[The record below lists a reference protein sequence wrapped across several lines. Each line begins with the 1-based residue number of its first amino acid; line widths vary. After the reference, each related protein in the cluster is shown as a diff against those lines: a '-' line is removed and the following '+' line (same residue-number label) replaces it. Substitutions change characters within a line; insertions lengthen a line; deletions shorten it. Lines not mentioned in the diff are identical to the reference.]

1 SAEKSH
7 NLVFKLR
14 FCHEVTVFLR
24 KHHCITARLSTR
36 DDCHFVHHIGIIKH
50 HADHC
55 MPGFVECDDIALF
68 LRDDFTLLGRTSN
81 DSVSC
86 LIHIT
91 HINLA
96 FVSSCGNQGRLVE
109 KVLKVCT
116 GESRR
121 PCSKCSQVN
130 RLIKR
135 FVFRMYSKYCFT
147 AFDIRTA
154 DRNLSVK
161 TSRTEQC
168 RIKDVRSVCSGYHD
182 DAFVF
187 PKAVHFYKKLVKC
200 LFTLIVTTADTC
212 ATLPA
217 DSIDL

>member
-1 SAEKSH
+1 
-7 NLVFKLR
+7 
-14 FCHEVTVFLR
+14 
-24 KHHCITARLSTR
+24 
-36 DDCHFVHHIGIIKH
+36 
-50 HADHC
+50 

-121 PCSKCSQVN
+121 PCSKYRQVN
-130 RLIKR
+130 RVIMR
-135 FVFRMYSKYCFT
+135 IVFCLYSKYCFSY
-147 AFDIRTA
+147 FHSRMDYRY
-154 DRNLSVK
+154 LSFK
-161 TSRTEQC
+161 ASGMEQ
-168 RIKDVRSVCSGYHD
+168 RWI
-182 DAFVF
+182 
-187 PKAVHFYKKLVKC
+187 
-200 LFTLIVTTADTC
+200 
-212 ATLPA
+212 
-217 DSIDL
+217 